1 MFRAE
6 ITKRRGAFVLNAAI
20 EMPEACRVLGI
31 VGPSGGGK
39 TTLLDCIAGV
49 DRPDAGHVQIHG
61 DVWFDADAGTIKSLR
76 NRRVGYVFQDGALFD
91 HLSVRENLA
100 YGMRGGVD
108 KARVEGMA
116 LDLGIAA
123 LLDRS
128 PKTASGGER
137 RRIAIGRAL
146 LSDPQLLLLD
156 EPLTGLDTVTA
167 GRVLVYLRRLL
178 MQTGVPALFVSHS
191 PSDLM
196 HICDRV
202 VGIANG
208 QVVHSGDATS
218 VLSVAD
224 CTGARE
230 LSELR
235 SIIEA
240 RHVSTEDSAR
250 SDTFEAANGVKIVA
264 LGRTASLDLTRSC
277 AISIFAR
284 DVVLASHR
292 PRGVSARNVYAGRVH
307 RIERTESLAVVEVD
321 IGIRLFSEVGYES
334 LREMSL
340 VEGAD
345 VFAFFKASAVQ
356 RLL

>member
-1 MFRAE
+1 MLRAE
-6 ITKRRGAFVLNAAI
+6 IIRRRGAFELNARI
-20 EMPEACRVLGI
+20 EMPDDCRVLGI

-49 DRPDAGHVQIHG
+49 DRPDAGHVQVRG
-61 DVWFDADAGTIKSLR
+61 DVWFDTDAGTNKSLR

-100 YGMRGGVD
+100 YGMRDGID

-116 LDLGIAA
+116 VDLGIAA

-156 EPLTGLDTVTA
+156 EPLTGLDSLMA

-178 MQTGVPALFVSHS
+178 MQTGVPALYVSHS
-191 PSDLM
+191 PGDLM
-196 HICDRV
+196 HICDQV

-208 QVVHSGDATS
+208 RVVHSGDAPS

-224 CTGARE
+224 CIGARE

-235 SIIEA
+235 SIIEV

-250 SDTFEAANGVKIVA
+250 TDTFEAENGVKIVA
-264 LGRTASLDLTRSC
+264 LGRTASTDMTRSC

-292 PRGVSARNVYAGRVH
+292 PTGVSARNVYAGRVH

-334 LREMSL
+334 LREMAL